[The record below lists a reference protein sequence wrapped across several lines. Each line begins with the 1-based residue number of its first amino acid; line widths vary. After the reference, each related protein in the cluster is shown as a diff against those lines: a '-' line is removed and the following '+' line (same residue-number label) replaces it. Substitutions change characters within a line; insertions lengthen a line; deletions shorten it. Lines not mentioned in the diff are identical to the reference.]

1 MPLWPNRHQN
11 MAETVS
17 NAVPKAPDLAPTVA
31 KRITGDPAAYAR
43 RKRADRQRR
52 AALDRK
58 RESWLFRALVWLPL
72 LLTVAYVAFFIA
84 GFFVG
89 FRKNPFG

>member
-11 MAETVS
+11 MADTVT
-17 NAVPKAPDLAPTVA
+17 NAAPKGPDLAPTVA
-31 KRITGDPAAYAR
+31 RRITGDPAAYAR

-52 AALDRK
+52 EALDRR

-72 LLTVAYVAFFIA
+72 ILMVAYTLFFIG
-84 GFFVG
+84 GFFIG